1 MSGKTK
7 KQDSGTDAAASASEQ
22 KDVKNQKA
30 ETVQAKPASLAP
42 APSVDGQ
49 ALQLPETAGDDASA
63 PQPDGS
69 NGGLTLMP
77 VTTNLITAEGS
88 NLQVDGDV
96 VITASGE
103 ASALKVGTV
112 HIADDVAVLE
122 VRAIPESGFHRAGR
136 FWPHDTVHIFVS
148 DDPDAQVPQDD
159 QGNPLYGCVIS
170 TVDAARLKAEKMLIV
185 TELKPV
191 QDAGAEED

>member
-7 KQDSGTDAAASASEQ
+7 KQDSGTDTTASTSSQ
-22 KDVKNQKA
+22 KDVKKPEDQ
-30 ETVQAKPASLAP
+30 TVPSEPASLAS

-49 ALQLPETAGDDASA
+49 TLQLPETASA
-63 PQPDGS
+63 DTSDPQPVAGHDGLNPVPATTIDAEGENLLA
-69 NGGLTLMP
+69 NGDA
-77 VTTNLITAEGS
+77 VTTVS
-88 NLQVDGDV
+88 DDK
-96 VITASGE
+96 
-103 ASALKVGTV
+103 SALTVGNI

-122 VRAIPESGFHRAGR
+122 VRAIPEGGFRRAGR

-159 QGNPLYGCVIS
+159 QGNPLHGCVIS
-170 TVDAARLKAEKMLIV
+170 TADAARLKAEKMLIV

-191 QDAGAEED
+191 VDTGAEDN

>member
-7 KQDSGTDAAASASEQ
+7 KQDSGTDAAASASAQ
-22 KDVKNQKA
+22 KDVKNQKTQ
-30 ETVQAKPASLAP
+30 TVQTKPTSLAP

-49 ALQLPETAGDDASA
+49 ALQLPETAGADTSD
-63 PQPDGS
+63 PQPDGGNS
-69 NGGLTLMP
+69 GLIPMP
-77 VTTNLITAEGS
+77 ATTNLITAEGP
-88 NLQVDGDV
+88 NLQTGGDT

-103 ASALKVGTV
+103 ASALAVGTI
-112 HIADDVAVLE
+112 HIANNVAVLE
-122 VRAIPESGFHRAGR
+122 VRAIPEGGFHRAGR

-159 QGNPLYGCVIS
+159 QGNPLHGCVIS
-170 TVDAARLKAEKMLIV
+170 TVDAARLKAEKMLII
-185 TELKPV
+185 TELKTV

>member
-7 KQDSGTDAAASASEQ
+7 KQDSGTDTAASASAQ
-22 KDVKNQKA
+22 KDVKNQKTQ
-30 ETVQAKPASLAP
+30 TVQEKPASLAP

-49 ALQLPETAGDDASA
+49 ALQLPETAGADTSDL
-63 PQPDGS
+63 QPDGG
-69 NGGLTLMP
+69 NGGLIPMP
-77 VTTNLITAEGS
+77 ATTSLIIAEGS
-88 NLQVDGDV
+88 NLQADGDA
-96 VITASGE
+96 VISVSGE
-103 ASALKVGTV
+103 ASALTVGTI

-122 VRAIPESGFHRAGR
+122 VRAIPEGGFHRAGR

-148 DDPDAQVPQDD
+148 DDPDALVPQDD

-170 TVDAARLKAEKMLIV
+170 TVDAARLKAEKILIV

>member
-7 KQDSGTDAAASASEQ
+7 KQDSVADAAASTSAQ
-22 KDVKNQKA
+22 KDVKNKKTQ
-30 ETVQAKPASLAP
+30 TVQAKPASLEP

-49 ALQLPETAGDDASA
+49 ALQLPETAGADTSD

-69 NGGLTLMP
+69 NGGLILMP
-77 VTTNLITAEGS
+77 ATTNLITVEGS
-88 NLQVDGDV
+88 NLQVDGDSV
-96 VITASGE
+96 VTVSGE
-103 ASALKVGTV
+103 ASALTAGTIHV
-112 HIADDVAVLE
+112 ADDVAVLE

-191 QDAGAEED
+191 HDAGAEED

>member
-7 KQDSGTDAAASASEQ
+7 KQDSGADAAASASAQ
-22 KDVKNQKA
+22 KDVKNQKTQ
-30 ETVQAKPASLAP
+30 TVQAKPTSLAP

-49 ALQLPETAGDDASA
+49 VLQLPETAGADTSD

-69 NGGLTLMP
+69 GGLTRMP
-77 VTTNLITAEGS
+77 ETTSLITAEGS
-88 NLQVDGDV
+88 NLQAGGDA
-96 VITASGE
+96 VISVSGE
-103 ASALKVGTV
+103 ASALTVGNI

-122 VRAIPESGFHRAGR
+122 VRAIPEGGFHRAGR